1 MITSGG
7 GIATSH
13 MKNRIT
19 KKKMVWVRVRLRDV
33 LAPANKEGTDH
44 AKEKQAPL

>member
-1 MITSGG
+1 
-7 GIATSH
+7 

-19 KKKMVWVRVRLRDV
+19 KKNGMGSSKTKDDV

>member
-1 MITSGG
+1 MRCN
-7 GIATSH
+7 
-13 MKNRIT
+13 KLLR
-19 KKKMVWVRVRLRDV
+19 MVWVRVRLRDV